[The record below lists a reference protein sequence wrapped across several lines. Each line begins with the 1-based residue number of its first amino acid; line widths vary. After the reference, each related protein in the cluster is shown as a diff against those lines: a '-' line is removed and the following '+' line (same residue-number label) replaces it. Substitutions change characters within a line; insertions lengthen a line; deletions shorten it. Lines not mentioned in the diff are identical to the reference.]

1 MVWDGSGWFW
11 KWLSRKTA
19 LNNHILKSL
28 QKQPHADALQ
38 KVILEISQYLQLNI
52 CVGVFFLIKFQ
63 VLQTQSLFESSTQ
76 VFSCEHC
83 KIFTNSVSD
92 VTLPVAAFA
101 DLVFL
106 IKNIMW
112 DGFYYKGL

>member
-1 MVWDGSGWFW
+1 MV
-11 KWLSRKTA
+11 
-19 LNNHILKSL
+19 LKVTV
-28 QKQPHADALQ
+28 QKESPKQSHPKVTSEAAVWRCSSK
-38 KVILEISQYLQLNI
+38 KVILEISKYLQQNI

-63 VLQTQSLFESSTQ
+63 ALQTETSFESSKQ

-83 KIFTNSVSD
+83 KINMNSVFDITPS
-92 VTLPVAAFA
+92 VAAFA

>member
-1 MVWDGSGWFW
+1 MV
-11 KWLSRKTA
+11 
-19 LNNHILKSL
+19 LKVTV
-28 QKQPHADALQ
+28 QKESPKQSHPKVTSEAAVCRCSSK
-38 KVILEISQYLQLNI
+38 KVILEISKYLQQNI

-63 VLQTQSLFESSTQ
+63 ALQTETSFESSKQ

-83 KIFTNSVSD
+83 KINMNSVFDITPS
-92 VTLPVAAFA
+92 VAAFA